1 MASARRS
8 LSPQEDIVTHSRVGV
23 LAPLRPDGDSLRETA
38 EFGLRSCQLVSWQ
51 PSAWNDALAARVRRE
66 AAAGGLV
73 ISAFWAGWTGPKV
86 WDFIQG
92 PTTLGIVPPAHRARR
107 VAELRSAGGFA
118 KALGVPAVITHL
130 GFIPENP
137 ADPLFGD
144 VVSAVREIALH
155 LKSLGLQFWF
165 ETGQE
170 TPVTLLRLIH
180 AVGTGNL
187 GLNLD
192 PANLI
197 LYGKASPVDALSV
210 FGTHV
215 KNVHAKDGMYP
226 TDPDRLGVEMRI
238 GDGAVQWPALVKK
251 LEGLGYRGPYTIER
265 EVSGEE
271 QKRDI
276 AYAVSY
282 LEGLLAAVPSGPD
295 APATSPRGGAS

>member
-1 MASARRS
+1 VA
-8 LSPQEDIVTHSRVGV
+8 DSRVGV
-23 LAPLRPDGDSLRETA
+23 LAPLNPDGDSLHETV

-51 PSAWNDALAARVRRE
+51 PAAWNDALAARVRRE
-66 AAAGGLV
+66 AAASGLV
-73 ISAFWAGWTGPKV
+73 ISALWAGWTGPAV
-86 WDFIQG
+86 WDFIKG
-92 PTTLGIVPPAHRARR
+92 PATLGIVPPAHRAHR
-107 VAELRSAGGFA
+107 VAELKSAGAFA

-137 ADPLFGD
+137 TEPLFGD
-144 VVSAVREIALH
+144 VVAAVREIALH
-155 LKSLGLQFWF
+155 MKSLGLQFWF

-170 TPVTLLRLIH
+170 TPVTLLRLIR

-210 FGTHV
+210 FGSHV

-226 TDPDRLGVEMRI
+226 TDPDLLGAEVRI

-265 EVSGEE
+265 EVSGEA

-276 AYAVSY
+276 AYAVRY
-282 LEGLLAAVPSGPD
+282 LEGLLGV
-295 APATSPRGGAS
+295 GGRPGGVA